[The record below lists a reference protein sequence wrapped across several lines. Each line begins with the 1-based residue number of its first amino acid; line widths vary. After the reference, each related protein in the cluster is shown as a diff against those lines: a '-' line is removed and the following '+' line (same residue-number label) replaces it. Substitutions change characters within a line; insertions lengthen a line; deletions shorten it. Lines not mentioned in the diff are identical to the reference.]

1 MSFSKAKYNLF
12 GQKNSSTQD
21 VLSFANQLNK
31 ISKTINDYEVSKENG
46 FVTEPQICVVGDNE
60 VVGVVKHL
68 EYRAYGSCF
77 YTGGKLRN
85 GFAKYK
91 DAVEISE
98 VQWNTRTVKLYTM
111 YELFVFRKGVVIP
124 VTQCGYSLS
133 VMKCPYLDAVETDV
147 DYRGKGLATYLVGM
161 VLKDLR
167 DDGHKEVYLDSVNET
182 PAKRLYAHFGFKE
195 RELGD
200 PLISAY
206 LTRMS
211 KDLKQLDFVPVIKYP
226 TTMFTKAKSRPHLNR
241 LLFAEKYPIEDVQR
255 FIKQLHNKIEMY
267 KQADVNTKFG
277 FTPYCKLARGKN
289 GAIFGIFVTNRV
301 KKYKEVVDGHMDGEY
316 LDDPYNYAK
325 CVAEKKKD
333 EQIDVVTEFQA
344 YIYECKSI
352 KKVGTITAQSIS
364 SDNTIAYIDDNFVKF
379 DYQCQGIT
387 SAMADELL
395 QFLADRGY
403 KQYKVDCSIF
413 DPMNTS
419 KGSTTPA
426 MSVWLHRGAHID
438 TTRPVTTFTCPLIG
452 DIAHDRYINT
462 NFPIQ
467 MIEKE

>member
-1 MSFSKAKYNLF
+1 MSFGKAKYSLF
-12 GQKNSSTQD
+12 GQKHSSTQD
-21 VLSFANQLNK
+21 VLSFVNQLNK
-31 ISKTINDYEVSKENG
+31 ISKTINDYEVSKENN
-46 FVTEPQICVVGDNE
+46 FVTEPLICVFGDNE
-60 VVGVVKHL
+60 VIGVIKHL
-68 EYRAYGSCF
+68 EYRAYGACF
-77 YTGGKLRN
+77 YTGAKLRN
-85 GFAKYK
+85 GFVKFE
-91 DAVEISE
+91 DAVKISE
-98 VQWNTRTVKLYTM
+98 QQWNTNSVKLYTM
-111 YELFVFRKGVVIP
+111 YELYVYHNGVAFP

-133 VMKCPYLDAVETDV
+133 VMKYPYLDAVETDEA
-147 DYRGKGLATYLVGM
+147 YRGKGLATYLVGM

-167 DDGHKEVYLDSVNET
+167 DDGHKEVYLDSKNTT
-182 PAKRLYAHFGFKE
+182 PAKRLYAHHGFVE
-195 RELGD
+195 RKLDD
-200 PLISAY
+200 PIISGY

-211 KDLKQLDFVPVIKYP
+211 KDLQQLDFVPVIKYS
-226 TTMFTKAKSRPHLNR
+226 TNLFTKAKSRPHLNK
-241 LLFAEKYPIEDVQR
+241 LLFAEKYPIDDLQK
-255 FIKQLHNKIEMY
+255 FIKQLHDKAETY

-301 KKYKEVVDGHMDGEY
+301 KKYKETVEGHMDGEY

-325 CVAEKKKD
+325 CVAGKKKN

-352 KKVGTITAQSIS
+352 KKVGTITTQSIS

-379 DYQCQGIT
+379 DYQCNGIT

-413 DPMNTS
+413 DPMNTR
-419 KGSTTPA
+419 KGSSTPS
-426 MSVWLHRGAHID
+426 MSVWLHRGARLD
-438 TTRPVTTFTCPLIG
+438 KTRPVTTFTCPLIG
-452 DIAHDRYINT
+452 DIVHERYINT

-467 MIEKE
+467 TIEKE